1 MATYKLIYKNGV
13 TPQEYLTEN
22 SRWYLDSDVGKNSS
36 GIASI
41 TYSSR
46 TYQKDYS
53 ITTVA
58 VSLGTGKDFLYIE
71 NQSNSADDILL
82 SLDGGVNYH
91 HLLSSGESFAS
102 KLDSSA
108 NIYVKSIGKSDIE
121 YFVVT

>member
-22 SRWYLDSDVGKNSS
+22 SRWYLDSDIDKNLS

-58 VSLGTGKDFLYIE
+58 VSLGTGKDFLYLE
-71 NQSNSADDILL
+71 NQSNSIDDILL
-82 SLDGGVNYH
+82 SLDSGTNYH
-91 HLLSSGESFAS
+91 YYLSPGESFGS
-102 KLDSSA
+102 KIGSDA
-108 NIYVKSIGKSDIE
+108 DIYVKSIGKSNIE